1 VVREVL
7 LTAGLVTWAVATLP
21 AQRSA
26 AAQRLASTVTTAV
39 ACAADL
45 GAGVKSRRQ
54 FCDVIVATT
63 GAGSVSMDIPAHTG
77 AATLRFDLHN
87 RFTVPA
93 AIVPPSVAFMRHA
106 ALVAVVGPT
115 GTVIDRAGVVHEYR
129 TTDDLFDRI
138 GGGGRAGG
146 VKAVAPGPA
155 EAVRVTIPPGVSS
168 IGIVGTRLHVL
179 TRAGDETFD
188 SPGRPVA
195 IVSNLRIEYTP
206 R

>member
-1 VVREVL
+1 ML
-7 LTAGLVTWAVATLP
+7 AWAVAPQP

-26 AAQRLASTVTTAV
+26 AAQRLSTKVTTA
-39 ACAADL
+39 ATCAADL
-45 GAGVKSRRQ
+45 GSGVKSRRQ
-54 FCDVIVATT
+54 FCDVMIASS
-63 GAGSVSMDIPAHTG
+63 GAASISMEIPSHTG
-77 AATLRFDLHN
+77 PATLRFDLHN

-93 AIVPPSVAFMRHA
+93 AAVPPSVAFMRHS
-106 ALVAVVGPT
+106 ALVAVVGPD
-115 GTVIDRAGVVHEYR
+115 GTAIDRAGVVREYR
-129 TTDDLFDRI
+129 TVDDLFDRI

-155 EAVRVTIPPGVSS
+155 ESIRVTIPAGVSS
-168 IGIVGTRLHVL
+168 IGIVGVRLHVL
-179 TRAGDETFD
+179 TRAGDEAFD